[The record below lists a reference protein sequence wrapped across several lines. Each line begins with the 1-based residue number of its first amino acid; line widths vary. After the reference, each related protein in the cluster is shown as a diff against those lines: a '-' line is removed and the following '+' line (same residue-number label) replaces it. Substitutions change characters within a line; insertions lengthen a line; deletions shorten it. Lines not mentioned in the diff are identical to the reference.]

1 MKERTDMPRMLRA
14 IRFDQSDTHVFPR
27 AAGENEWAIP
37 GSFVFSLG
45 QFGNP
50 ADLAGKERQAF
61 VSGFLALGS
70 FGFSTLVSVGD
81 ASDEEIADCEHGL
94 ARHLLLHYGAPGE
107 DAAGEAAEA
116 EVGFGRELAEG
127 VPLNTLLALKREI
140 GEDGVIKE
148 SFHIV
153 TPPGDKPHAR
163 IWDVVEEP

>member
-1 MKERTDMPRMLRA
+1 MPRMLRA
-14 IRFDQSDTHVFPR
+14 IRFDQSDSHVFPR
-27 AAGENEWAIP
+27 AAGEDEWAIP

-50 ADLAGKERQAF
+50 VELSGKERQAF

-70 FGFSTLVSVGD
+70 FGFSTLVSVGE
-81 ASDEEIADCEHGL
+81 AGDEEIAGCEEIL
-94 ARHLLLHYGAPGE
+94 ARHLLQHFGAPSD
-107 DAAGEAAEA
+107 DAAREAAAA

-127 VPLNTLLALKREI
+127 APLNTLLALKREI
-140 GEDGVIKE
+140 GEDGAIKE